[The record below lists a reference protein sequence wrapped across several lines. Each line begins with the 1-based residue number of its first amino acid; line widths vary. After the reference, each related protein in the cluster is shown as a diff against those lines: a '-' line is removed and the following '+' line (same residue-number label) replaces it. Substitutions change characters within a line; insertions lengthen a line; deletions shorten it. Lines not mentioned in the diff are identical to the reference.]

1 MAVYVIGSLNIDMF
15 FDVDHFV
22 RPKETLMPRHTQ
34 VLPGGKGLNQACA
47 CAKGKA
53 QTWIAGKIGTDGTLL
68 LDTLNKAGVD
78 TTFVEIE
85 KDKLSGRAVIQ
96 RDREAENCILLDP
109 GANHALDKEDFE
121 KVLVHV
127 GREDIVLIQNEI
139 SNLDVLAKLL
149 KEKDCF
155 IMFNPAPVTKDIPDD
170 LSFVSCLVVNE
181 VEVEQLLGE
190 SGKPEFLCG
199 EWLKRYPDSSIV
211 LTLSSSG
218 SLYMDKEKTIFMPA
232 YKVHAVDTTGAG
244 DTYTGFLCAM
254 LDRGFLIET
263 ALQFA
268 SAASAIAVTMP
279 GAASSIPDLDVV
291 KEKIEQNGD
300 VYPIRR

>member
-22 RPKETLMPRHTQ
+22 RPKETLMPERTQ

-96 RDREAENCILLDP
+96 REREAENCILLDP
-109 GANHALDKEDFE
+109 GANHDLERADFE
-121 KVLVHV
+121 RVLKNV
-127 GREDIVLIQNEI
+127 RENDIVLIQNEI
-139 SNLDVLAKLL
+139 SNLKDLAECL
-149 KEKDCF
+149 KEKGCF
-155 IMFNPAPVTKDIPDD
+155 VVFNPAPVTEDIPED

-211 LTLSSSG
+211 LTLSSNG
-218 SLYMDKEKTIFMPA
+218 SMYADRDGILFMPA
-232 YKVHAVDTTGAG
+232 YKVEAVDTTGAG
-244 DTYTGFLCAM
+244 DTYTGYFCAM
-254 LDRGFLIET
+254 LDRGYGVEVAMRYASI
-263 ALQFA
+263 A
-268 SAASAIAVTMP
+268 SALAVTKP
-279 GAASSIPDLDVV
+279 GAASSIPDFETV
-291 KEKIEQNGD
+291 KEKIEQNEE
-300 VYPIRR
+300 VCSIIY